1 MQNQMTIHTANSAVN
16 NILLGFWI
24 FYNNNQENNTDL
36 ANELRKNNIDRLSSF
51 LMRFDINSH
60 VISNGTHCVLIYY
73 FFETP

>member
-1 MQNQMTIHTANSAVN
+1 MN

-36 ANELRKNNIDRLSSF
+36 ANELRKNNIDRPPSF

-60 VISNGTHCVLIYY
+60 VISNSTHCVLIYY
-73 FFETP
+73 FFETPLPVKIVCPNIVA